1 MPSIIDYHM
10 VNRTY
15 RYSTADPLY
24 PFGYGL
30 SYSSFSYVGANMDPK
45 QEMEPTCKSSCTLSV
60 QVKNT
65 GPYDADEVSTVAS
78 SIRDNMKIPGKF
90 PIFTMIRYLDLVTL
104 SPIHHC
110 KQFKTIPAIL

>member
-1 MPSIIDYHM
+1 M

-45 QEMEPTCKSSCTLSV
+45 QGTEPACTSSCTLSI

-65 GPYDADEVSTVAS
+65 GPYDADEVSPV
-78 SIRDNMKIPGKF
+78 K
-90 PIFTMIRYLDLVTL
+90 
-104 SPIHHC
+104 C
-110 KQFKTIPAIL
+110 KDEE